1 MADVWTEKLTCAT
14 NCHRC
19 KENLNPKDQR
29 ILSVYDHE
37 AICMACKREEE
48 TRSDYEVTTKQ
59 MIGQCMIDTEMEW
72 GDPQGFC
79 YHHFYPF
86 KC

>member
-14 NCHRC
+14 NCQRC
-19 KENLNPKDQR
+19 ERKFNSKDQR

-48 TRSDYEVTTKQ
+48 KRPDYEDTTKQ